1 MAGVAPPPPLL
12 DPDTSRV
19 TPVQPRQAGQDV
31 PIMDHL
37 YRPGHGPTGTGL
49 LAILFLVVLP
59 AVLAA
64 ILLGTRL
71 K

>member
-1 MAGVAPPPPLL
+1 MAGIAPPPPLL

-19 TPVQPRQAGQDV
+19 APVPRQAGQDV